1 MLTSLKVGPRLAL
14 GFALVLVLLGMGSA
28 LALSRL
34 AALKADLAAVTGE
47 APERL
52 ASKLRDLARYQSV
65 TIRDVIMQD
74 DMAFKKK
81 EFDLMKAARAD
92 YDKTAQALAGMVNDE
107 PTRTA
112 LTQAAAALDSTKG
125 LIEKIVDLTMNDDM
139 AGASAMIR
147 DQLRPAQQAH
157 VKALDAVIDAIKAS
171 SNQRDEAATAAYKM
185 SVALI
190 IGLSVAALVVGALV
204 AWRIQLSIT
213 RPLAEAMSVAQSI
226 AEGDLSREISI
237 QSNDEVGRLMQ
248 ALATVN
254 TDLSR
259 IMLGV
264 RTAADTMQ
272 TATLEIA
279 GGNANLSQRTEQQ
292 AASLEETAASM
303 EELIATVHNTADTAQ
318 SAAELA
324 RHASAAADRGGQV
337 VGRVV
342 HTMEAISQSSRKI
355 TDIIGVIDG
364 IAFQTNILA
373 LNAAV
378 EAARAGEQG
387 RGFAVVAGEVRSL
400 AQRSAEAARE
410 IKTLIGASMENVE
423 NGSTLVADA
432 GTTMTDIVG
441 QVQKVSRLIEEIS
454 QATVEQTSGIAQ
466 INQAV
471 TQLDQM
477 TQQNAAL
484 VEESAAASDSLSQQA
499 GRLVET
505 VGIFRAGIAGRQRGA
520 RGKATTW
527 SSSSR
532 TPMRSPMAWL

>member
-1 MLTSLKVGPRLAL
+1 
-14 GFALVLVLLGMGSA
+14 
-28 LALSRL
+28 
-34 AALKADLAAVTGE
+34 
-47 APERL
+47 
-52 ASKLRDLARYQSV
+52 
-65 TIRDVIMQD
+65 
-74 DMAFKKK
+74 
-81 EFDLMKAARAD
+81 MKAARLD
-92 YDKTAQALAGMVNDE
+92 YDKTAQSLAGMVNDE
-107 PTRTA
+107 PTRAA
-112 LTQAAAALDSTKG
+112 LAQAAAALDGTKG
-125 LIEKIVDLTMNDDM
+125 LIEKIVDLTMSDDM
-139 AGASAMIR
+139 AGASAMVR

-157 VKALDAVIDAIKAS
+157 VQALDVVIEAIMAS
-171 SNQRDEAATAAYKM
+171 SHQRDEAATAAYKM

-190 IGLSVAALVVGALV
+190 VGLSVAALVVGALV

-213 RPLAEAMSVAQSI
+213 QPLAEAVSVAQSI
-226 AEGDLSREISI
+226 AEGDLSREIHT
-237 QSNDEVGRLMQ
+237 QSSDEVGRLMQ

-259 IMLGV
+259 IMLNV
-264 RTAADTMQ
+264 RSASETMQ

-279 GGNANLSQRTEQQ
+279 GGNADLSQRTEQQ

-303 EELIATVHNTADTAQ
+303 EQLIATVHNTADTAK

-324 RHASAAADRGGQV
+324 RDASTAADRGGQV

-342 HTMEAISQSSRKI
+342 HTMDAISQSSRKI

-387 RGFAVVAGEVRSL
+387 RGFAVVAGEVRNL

-432 GTTMTDIVG
+432 GTTMTDIVA

-466 INQAV
+466 VNVAV
-471 TQLDQM
+471 TQLDEM

-484 VEESAAASDSLSQQA
+484 VEESAAASASLSQQA
-499 GRLVET
+499 DRLVEA
-505 VGIFRAGIAGRQRGA
+505 VGIFRL
-520 RGKATTW
+520 
-527 SSSSR
+527 
-532 TPMRSPMAWL
+532 RSGT

>member
-1 MLTSLKVGPRLAL
+1 MFNSLKVGPRLAL
-14 GFALVLVLLGMGSA
+14 GFALVLVMLVLVSA

-65 TIRDVIMQD
+65 TIRDVIMQE

-81 EFDLMKAARAD
+81 EFDLMKGARLE
-92 YDKTAQALAGMVNDE
+92 YDKTEQSLAGMVNDE

-112 LTQAAAALDSTKG
+112 LAQAAAALAGTKG

-139 AGASAMIR
+139 AGASAMVR

-157 VKALDAVIDAIKAS
+157 VKALDAVIEAIKAS
-171 SNQRDEAATAAYKM
+171 SHQRDEAATAAYKM

-190 IGLSVAALVVGALV
+190 IGLSASALLMGALV

-213 RPLAEAMSVAQSI
+213 RPLAAAVSVAQSI
-226 AEGDLSREISI
+226 AEGDLSREIPIHS
-237 QSNDEVGRLMQ
+237 SDEVGRLME

-259 IMLGV
+259 IMLNV
-264 RTAADTMQ
+264 RTAADTVR

-279 GGNANLSQRTEQQ
+279 GGNADLSQRTEEQ

-303 EELIATVHNTADTAQ
+303 EQLIATVRNTADTAQ
-318 SAAELA
+318 SAADLA
-324 RHASAAADRGGQV
+324 RHASGAADRGGQV

-432 GTTMTDIVG
+432 GATMTDIVAE
-441 QVQKVSRLIEEIS
+441 VQKVSRLIEEIS
-454 QATVEQTSGIAQ
+454 QAAGEQTRGIAQ
-466 INQAV
+466 VNEAV
-471 TQLDQM
+471 TQLEQM

-484 VEESAAASDSLSQQA
+484 VEQSAAASGSLNHQA
-499 GRLVET
+499 ERLVEA
-505 VGIFRAGIAGRQRGA
+505 VGIFRL
-520 RGKATTW
+520 
-527 SSSSR
+527 
-532 TPMRSPMAWL
+532 RS

>member
-1 MLTSLKVGPRLAL
+1 MLTSLKVGPRLVL
-14 GFALVLVLLGMGSA
+14 GFALVLALLGIDSM

-81 EFDLMKAARAD
+81 EFDLMKAARQD
-92 YDKTAQALAGMVNDE
+92 YDKTAQTLAGMVQDE
-107 PTRTA
+107 PARAALARAATA
-112 LTQAAAALDSTKG
+112 LAGTKG

-139 AGASAMIR
+139 AGASAMVR

-157 VKALDAVIDAIKAS
+157 VQALDAVIETIQAAS
-171 SNQRDEAATAAYKM
+171 HERDLAATSAYRT

-190 IGLSVAALVVGALV
+190 IGLSLAALAVGAVV

-213 RPLAEAMSVAQSI
+213 RPLAEAVSVAQSI
-226 AEGDLSREISI
+226 AEGDLSREIRM
-237 QSNDEVGRLMQ
+237 QSGDEVGRLMQ
-248 ALATVN
+248 ALAAVN

-259 IMLGV
+259 IMLEV

-279 GGNANLSQRTEQQ
+279 AGNTDLSQRTEQQ
-292 AASLEETAASM
+292 AANLEETASSM
-303 EELIATVHNTADTAQ
+303 EELTATVRNTADTAQ
-318 SAAELA
+318 SASDLA
-324 RHASAAADRGGQV
+324 RNASTAADRGGQV
-337 VGRVV
+337 VSRVV
-342 HTMEAISQSSRKI
+342 DTMQAISQSSRKI

-410 IKTLIGASMENVE
+410 IKSLIGASMENVE

-432 GTTMTDIVG
+432 GSTMTDIVG
-441 QVQKVSRLIEEIS
+441 QVQKVSRLIDEIS
-454 QATVEQTSGIAQ
+454 QATVEQTRGLAQ
-466 INQAV
+466 INEAV

-484 VEESAAASDSLSQQA
+484 VEESAAASGSLSQQA
-499 GRLVET
+499 ERLVGT
-505 VGIFRAGIAGRQRGA
+505 VGIFRLRNA
-520 RGKATTW
+520 
-527 SSSSR
+527 
-532 TPMRSPMAWL
+532 

>member
-14 GFALVLVLLGMGSA
+14 GFTLVLVLLGVNSLM
-28 LALSRL
+28 ALSRL

-81 EFDLMKAARAD
+81 EFDLMKAARLDYEKTERTLAD
-92 YDKTAQALAGMVNDE
+92 MVDDAPTRAALAQAS
-107 PTRTA
+107 TA
-112 LTQAAAALDSTKG
+112 LAATKG
-125 LIEKIVDLTMNDDM
+125 LIEKTVDLTMNDDM
-139 AGASAMIR
+139 AGASAMVR

-157 VKALDAVIDAIKAS
+157 VQALDAVIDAIKTAS
-171 SNQRDEAATAAYKM
+171 RQRDEAATAAYRT

-190 IGLSVAALVVGALV
+190 IGLSAVALAVGAVV

-213 RPLAEAMSVAQSI
+213 RPLAEAVSVAQSI
-226 AEGDLSREISI
+226 AQGDLSREIRM
-237 QSNDEVGRLMQ
+237 QSGDEVGRLMQ
-248 ALATVN
+248 ALSAVN
-254 TDLSR
+254 SDLSR
-259 IMLGV
+259 IMQEV

-279 GGNANLSQRTEQQ
+279 AGNGDLSQRTEQQ
-292 AASLEETAASM
+292 AANLEETASSM
-303 EELIATVHNTADTAQ
+303 EELTATVRNTADTAQ
-318 SAAELA
+318 TAAELA
-324 RHASAAADRGGQV
+324 RDASNAADRGGQV
-337 VGRVV
+337 VSSVV
-342 HTMEAISQSSRKI
+342 HTMDAISQSSRKI

-410 IKTLIGASMENVE
+410 IKSLIGASTENVQ
-423 NGSTLVADA
+423 NGTALVADA
-432 GTTMTDIVG
+432 GSTMTDLVT
-441 QVQKVSRLIEEIS
+441 QVQKVSRLIDEIS
-454 QATVEQTSGIAQ
+454 QAAVEQTRGIAQ
-466 INQAV
+466 INEAV

-484 VEESAAASDSLSQQA
+484 VEESAAASGSLSQQA
-499 GRLVET
+499 ERLVST
-505 VGIFRAGIAGRQRGA
+505 VGIFRLHN
-520 RGKATTW
+520 
-527 SSSSR
+527 S
-532 TPMRSPMAWL
+532 

>member
-1 MLTSLKVGPRLAL
+1 MFNSLKVGPRLAL
-14 GFALVLVLLGMGSA
+14 GFALVLLMLVLVSG

-34 AALKADLAAVTGE
+34 SALKADLAAVTGE

-65 TIRDVIMQD
+65 TIRDVIMQE

-81 EFDLMKAARAD
+81 EFDLMKTARLD
-92 YDKTAQALAGMVNDE
+92 YDKTEQALAGMVTDE

-112 LTQAAAALDSTKG
+112 LAQAAAALAGTKG
-125 LIEKIVDLTMNDDM
+125 LVEKIVDLTMNDDM
-139 AGASAMIR
+139 AGASAMVR

-157 VKALDAVIDAIKAS
+157 VKALDAVIEAIKAS
-171 SNQRDEAATAAYKM
+171 SHERDEAATAAYKM

-190 IGLSVAALVVGALV
+190 IGLSASALLMGAFV

-213 RPLAEAMSVAQSI
+213 RPLATAVSVAQSI
-226 AEGDLSREISI
+226 AEGDLSREIHIHAS
-237 QSNDEVGRLMQ
+237 DEVGRLME

-259 IMLGV
+259 IMLNV
-264 RTAADTMQ
+264 RTAADTVQ

-279 GGNANLSQRTEQQ
+279 GGNTDLSQRTEQQ
-292 AASLEETAASM
+292 AANLEETAASM
-303 EELIATVHNTADTAQ
+303 EQLIATVRNTADTAQ
-318 SAAELA
+318 SAADLA
-324 RHASAAADRGGQV
+324 RDASSAADRGGQV

-432 GTTMTDIVG
+432 GATMTDIVT
-441 QVQKVSRLIEEIS
+441 QVQKVSSLLEEIS
-454 QATVEQTSGIAQ
+454 QATGEQTQGIAQ
-466 INQAV
+466 VNQAV
-471 TQLDQM
+471 TQLEQT

-484 VEESAAASDSLSQQA
+484 VEESAAASASLSQQA
-499 GRLVET
+499 ERLVEA
-505 VGIFRAGIAGRQRGA
+505 VGIFRL
-520 RGKATTW
+520 
-527 SSSSR
+527 
-532 TPMRSPMAWL
+532 RSGS

>member
-185 SVALI
+185 SVASSACRLPRWW
-190 IGLSVAALVVGALV
+190 SVRWWPGASSS
-204 AWRIQLSIT
+204 A
-213 RPLAEAMSVAQSI
+213 
-226 AEGDLSREISI
+226 SRARWPRRCRSR
-237 QSNDEVGRLMQ
+237 SPSPK
-248 ALATVN
+248 ATC
-254 TDLSR
+254 
-259 IMLGV
+259 
-264 RTAADTMQ
+264 
-272 TATLEIA
+272 
-279 GGNANLSQRTEQQ
+279 
-292 AASLEETAASM
+292 
-303 EELIATVHNTADTAQ
+303 
-318 SAAELA
+318 
-324 RHASAAADRGGQV
+324 RG
-337 VGRVV
+337 
-342 HTMEAISQSSRKI
+342 
-355 TDIIGVIDG
+355 
-364 IAFQTNILA
+364 
-373 LNAAV
+373 
-378 EAARAGEQG
+378 
-387 RGFAVVAGEVRSL
+387 
-400 AQRSAEAARE
+400 RSASSPTTRWA
-410 IKTLIGASMENVE
+410 
-423 NGSTLVADA
+423 GSC
-432 GTTMTDIVG
+432 
-441 QVQKVSRLIEEIS
+441 RHWP
-454 QATVEQTSGIAQ
+454 
-466 INQAV
+466 
-471 TQLDQM
+471 
-477 TQQNAAL
+477 
-484 VEESAAASDSLSQQA
+484 
-499 GRLVET
+499 R
-505 VGIFRAGIAGRQRGA
+505 
-520 RGKATTW
+520 
-527 SSSSR
+527 
-532 TPMRSPMAWL
+532 

>member
-1 MLTSLKVGPRLAL
+1 MLNSLKVGPRLML
-14 GFALVLVLLGMGSA
+14 GFTLVLLLLGVVSA
-28 LALSRL
+28 LSISRL

-65 TIRDVIMQD
+65 TIRDVIMQE

-81 EFDLMKAARAD
+81 EFDLMKAARLD
-92 YDKTAQALAGMVNDE
+92 YDKTAQTLAGMVADDA
-107 PTRTA
+107 PTRAALAQAATA
-112 LTQAAAALDSTKG
+112 LAGTKG

-139 AGASAMIR
+139 AGASAMVR

-157 VKALDAVIDAIKAS
+157 VQALDAVIEAIKVAASQRDAAAS
-171 SNQRDEAATAAYKM
+171 SAYKT
-185 SVALI
+185 SVVLI
-190 IGLSVAALVVGALV
+190 IGLSLAALAVGALV

-213 RPLAEAMSVAQSI
+213 RPLAEAVSVAQSI
-226 AEGDLSREISI
+226 AEGDLSREIRM
-237 QSNDEVGRLMQ
+237 QSGDEVGRLMQ
-248 ALATVN
+248 ALAAVN
-254 TDLSR
+254 NDLSR
-259 IMLGV
+259 IMLDV
-264 RTAADTMQ
+264 RTASDTMQ

-279 GGNANLSQRTEQQ
+279 AGNSDLSQRTEQQ
-292 AASLEETAASM
+292 AANLEETASSM
-303 EELIATVHNTADTAQ
+303 EELTATVRNTADTAQ
-318 SAAELA
+318 SAADLA
-324 RHASAAADRGGQV
+324 RLASSAADRGGQV
-337 VGRVV
+337 VGSVV
-342 HTMEAISQSSRKI
+342 QTMDAISQSSRKI

-410 IKTLIGASMENVE
+410 IKSLIGASMENVE

-432 GTTMTDIVG
+432 GTTMTDIVT
-441 QVQKVSRLIEEIS
+441 QVQKVSRLIDEIS
-454 QATVEQTSGIAQ
+454 QAAIEQTRGIAQ

-484 VEESAAASDSLSQQA
+484 VEESAAASGSLSQQA
-499 GRLVET
+499 ERLVAT
-505 VGIFRAGIAGRQRGA
+505 VGIFRLRNG
-520 RGKATTW
+520 
-527 SSSSR
+527 
-532 TPMRSPMAWL
+532 

>member
-81 EFDLMKAARAD
+81 EFDLMKAARLD
-92 YDKTAQALAGMVNDE
+92 YDKTAQSLAAMVNDE

-112 LTQAAAALDSTKG
+112 LAQAAAALDGTKG

-139 AGASAMIR
+139 AGASAMVR

-157 VKALDAVIDAIKAS
+157 VKALDAVIEAIMTS
-171 SNQRDEAATAAYKM
+171 SHQRDEAATAAYKM

-190 IGLSVAALVVGALV
+190 IGLSLVALVVGALV

-213 RPLAEAMSVAQSI
+213 RPLAEAVSVAQSI
-226 AEGDLSREISI
+226 AEGDLSREIHIKS
-237 QSNDEVGRLMQ
+237 SDEVGRLMQ

-259 IMLGV
+259 IMLNV

-279 GGNANLSQRTEQQ
+279 GGNADLSQRTEQQ

-303 EELIATVHNTADTAQ
+303 EQLIATVHNTADTAK

-324 RHASAAADRGGQV
+324 RDASTAADRGGQV
-337 VGRVV
+337 VSRVV
-342 HTMEAISQSSRKI
+342 HTMDVISQSSRKI

-432 GTTMTDIVG
+432 GTTMTDIVA

-454 QATVEQTSGIAQ
+454 QATVEQTRGIAQ
-466 INQAV
+466 VNEAV

-484 VEESAAASDSLSQQA
+484 VEESAAASGSLSQQA
-499 GRLVET
+499 GRLVDA
-505 VGIFRAGIAGRQRGA
+505 VGIFRLRNAG
-520 RGKATTW
+520 
-527 SSSSR
+527 
-532 TPMRSPMAWL
+532 

>member
-190 IGLSVAALVVGALV
+190 IGLSLAALVVGALV

-279 GGNANLSQRTEQQ
+279 GGNTNLSQRTEQQ

-505 VGIFRAGIAGRQRGA
+505 VGIFRL
-520 RGKATTW
+520 
-527 SSSSR
+527 
-532 TPMRSPMAWL
+532 RSAS